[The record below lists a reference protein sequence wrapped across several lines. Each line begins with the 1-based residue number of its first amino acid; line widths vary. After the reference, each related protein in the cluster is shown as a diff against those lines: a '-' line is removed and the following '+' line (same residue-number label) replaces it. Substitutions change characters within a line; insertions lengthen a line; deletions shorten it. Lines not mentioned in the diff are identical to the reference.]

1 MRMIP
6 SLLLAAATACISGAA
21 IAAPAEKPVY
31 EQLAVTPVPDMPEGD
46 WDQLVTDVAHNRIY
60 VSGEDGALMAAFNL
74 ETGALIASGGDVVSP
89 HKVAFDPKTGHL
101 LVAEGKDGTVKV
113 LTTDFKTVAS
123 IPVGAKS
130 DTGAIDLVG
139 RVFYVSGRDGDT
151 GSQISAIS
159 LDTLKVVRRF
169 PVPAMTLKGL
179 VLDRAGG
186 RLFVS
191 MRDKNAVGV
200 IDIRTGT
207 LRTWTSP
214 NLNKNVP
221 LAYDKRSQRLFAG
234 SREPG
239 RLVVLDARSGKELQ
253 SLPGTETAD
262 SMSFDEKGRILYVSG
277 DTGMSRYRIAANG
290 NATLLETDASLV
302 GKSSLYV
309 GENHRLYVMRPRKGE
324 TVAALQVYAVHD

>member
-130 DTGAIDLVG
+130 DTGAIDLVFPA
-139 RVFYVSGRDGDT
+139 RSADG
-151 GSQISAIS
+151 QE
-159 LDTLKVVRRF
+159 RWW
-169 PVPAMTLKGL
+169 
-179 VLDRAGG
+179 VLDWKSNWLGPSGVQGASGTCGPRHYSPGAMA
-186 RLFVS
+186 RLMAASHYPLQAHLYLVALH
-191 MRDKNAVGV
+191 RY
-200 IDIRTGT
+200 
-207 LRTWTSP
+207 LRW
-214 NLNKNVP
+214 
-221 LAYDKRSQRLFAG
+221 
-234 SREPG
+234 
-239 RLVVLDARSGKELQ
+239 RLVDYDPGLHLGGYAYVFLRGTPGPSGK
-253 SLPGTETAD
+253 SALPGTVPGMLVERPPLGRVLALDHALGCRAQGDPSAD
-262 SMSFDEKGRILYVSG
+262 GW
-277 DTGMSRYRIAANG
+277 
-290 NATLLETDASLV
+290 
-302 GKSSLYV
+302 
-309 GENHRLYVMRPRKGE
+309 P
-324 TVAALQVYAVHD
+324 TVEVC

>member
-1 MRMIP
+1 MRIIP
-6 SLLLAAATACISGAA
+6 SILLATAAAWVGGAA
-21 IAAPAEKPVY
+21 GAAPTGQPIYKEI
-31 EQLAVTPVPDMPEGD
+31 AVTPVPQMPEGD
-46 WDQLVTDVAHNRIY
+46 WDQLATDVAHNRIY
-60 VSGEDGALMAAFNL
+60 VSGEDGALMAVFNL
-74 ETGALIASGGDVVSP
+74 ETGALIASGGDVASP
-89 HKVAFDPKTGHL
+89 HKVVFDPKTGHL

-113 LTTDFKTVAS
+113 LTGDLKTIAA

-130 DTGAIDLVG
+130 DTGAIDLAG
-139 RVFYVSGRDGDT
+139 RIFYVSGRSDES

-159 LDTLKVVRRF
+159 LDTLKVMRRF

-179 VLDRAGG
+179 VLDKVGG

-200 IDIRTGT
+200 IDLKTGMVDS
-207 LRTWTSP
+207 WTSA

-221 LAYDKRSQRLFAG
+221 LAFDSRSQRLFAG

-239 RLVVLDARSGKELQ
+239 RLVVLDAKTGRELQ

-262 SMSFDEKGRILYVSG
+262 SMSFDSKRRVLYVSG
-277 DTGMSRYRIAANG
+277 DSGMSRYRIAG
-290 NATLLETDASLV
+290 DGTATLLETDPSLV

-309 GENHRLYVMRPRKGE
+309 GANQRLYIMRPRKGE
-324 TVAALQVYAVHD
+324 TVAALQIYAVRD